1 MGGPHVPN
9 TPTSLGTSTS
19 TSVSEGQRA
28 NPLGGSSTEGLH
40 DKRWFLR
47 FGSTDTISGS

>member
-19 TSVSEGQRA
+19 TSVSEEHRA
-28 NPLGGSSTEGLH
+28 NPLGGSSTDVTY
-40 DKRWFLR
+40 DKR
-47 FGSTDTISGS
+47 